1 MSMLNLKDPHW
12 GNLNDAY
19 GSASKIP
26 ALLEQIISDKSPKK
40 DTQSGPWFDLWSRLY
55 HQGSI
60 YNASYAAVPVLAE
73 AVKQADGPIAMDFF
87 LLPVSIELAR
97 RGGSAPA
104 LPDEIATDYHKA
116 IKDLGS
122 LAGRYMSEEDAY
134 LRKAAEAA
142 ELISLGKIEQASKL
156 IDA

>member
-1 MSMLNLKDPHW
+1 MLNLNDPRW
-12 GNLNDAY
+12 GSFEDAY
-19 GSASKIP
+19 GNASRVP
-26 ALLEQIISDKSPKK
+26 DLLRAVLANKSQKN
-40 DTQSGPWFDLWSRLY
+40 DLQSGPWFDLWSRLY

-73 AVKQADGPIAMDFF
+73 AIKQADGPIVMDIF

-97 RGGSAPA
+97 RGDSAPA

-122 LAGRYMSEEDAY
+122 LAGRYMSEDDDAY

-142 ELISLGKIEQASKL
+142 ELISSGKVEEARRL
-156 IDA
+156 LDA

>member
-1 MSMLNLKDPHW
+1 MLNLNDPRW
-12 GNLNDAY
+12 GNLEDAY
-19 GSASKIP
+19 GNASRVP
-26 ALLEQIISDKSPKK
+26 DLLRAVLANKSQKSDP
-40 DTQSGPWFDLWSRLY
+40 QSGPWFDLWSRLY
-55 HQGSI
+55 HQGSV
-60 YNASYAAVPVLAE
+60 YSASYAAVPVLAE
-73 AVKQADGPIAMDFF
+73 AVKQADGPIVMDFF

-97 RGGSAPA
+97 HGGSAPA

-122 LAGRYMSEEDAY
+122 LAGRYMSEEDVY

-142 ELISLGKIEQASKL
+142 ELISLGEIEQASKL